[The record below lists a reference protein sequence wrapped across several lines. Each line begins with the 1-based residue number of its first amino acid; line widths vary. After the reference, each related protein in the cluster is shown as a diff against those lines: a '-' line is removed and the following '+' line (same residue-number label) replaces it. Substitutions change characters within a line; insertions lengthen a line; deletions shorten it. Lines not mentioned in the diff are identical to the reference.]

1 MGRSNVC
8 FNHSAFAKGC
18 GYWIIEIPFWDMQGN
33 KSLKLSIWIKKCSKG
48 TKTTTTRYCAC
59 HRTLVCAYSQQNK
72 NGSAV
77 QKRQG
82 DAATTNQSSTILSGN
97 HFEIIH
103 SPNPQ
108 LQAVFF
114 FFVQMVLSVDHW
126 ETEHWANHT
135 IVTGIS
141 IPDVG
146 TQRLK
151 WVLFALLTDTFL
163 LKSERLRGLQEVTH
177 NLRGVY
183 AHAL

>member
-1 MGRSNVC
+1 
-8 FNHSAFAKGC
+8 
-18 GYWIIEIPFWDMQGN
+18 MQGN

-114 FFVQMVLSVDHW
+114 FFFLKGSFSGPLGNLTLSQPHKFHGDKYSRCWDSEVK
-126 ETEHWANHT
+126 
-135 IVTGIS
+135 
-141 IPDVG
+141 VG
-146 TQRLK
+146 F
-151 WVLFALLTDTFL
+151 VCITDRHL
-163 LKSERLRGLQEVTH
+163 S
-177 NLRGVY
+177 
-183 AHAL
+183 A

>member
-77 QKRQG
+77 QKPGSQLQRQG

-114 FFVQMVLSVDHW
+114 FLSKW
-126 ETEHWANHT
+126 FFQWT
-135 IVTGIS
+135 IGKLNIEPT
-141 IPDVG
+141 
-146 TQRLK
+146 TQL
-151 WVLFALLTDTFL
+151 
-163 LKSERLRGLQEVTH
+163 SRG
-177 NLRGVY
+177 
-183 AHAL
+183 